1 MDEQAFRLEVR
12 QFIHKHFP
20 EEWRFPSYRL
30 SLRKTESWQR
40 MLHEKGWGAPSWPRE
55 YGGMGLNPYEQIIFQ
70 DEMDKAGVNIAP
82 NAGIT
87 MLGPLLI
94 RYGSEEQK
102 KSYLPDI
109 MSGKTIWA
117 QGYSEPGAGSDLAN
131 LRTSAVLDGDHFVV
145 NGQKIWTSFAHEADM
160 IFLLVRTDK
169 DAKKQEG
176 ISFLLVDM
184 KSPGITVK
192 RITNISGHSEF
203 CEVFFDNVRV
213 PQDSMVG
220 AINKGWSMAKS
231 LLGSERI
238 TLGSPKIAKYPLS
251 LLKNLAE
258 DKGLF
263 ADPVFTS
270 RYTEIKMDVDDLNAA
285 FVRFADVLRRGEEL
299 GPEVSL
305 LKIWI
310 TEVFQRVTDMLV
322 EYAGEHGCVDE
333 MLVLSQG
340 STLHPAN
347 QYFISRPSTIYG
359 GTNEVQRNILAKAVL
374 QLPG

>member
-12 QFIHKHFP
+12 QFIHERFP

-40 MLHEKGWGAPSWPRE
+40 MLHEKGWGAPSWPKE

-94 RYGSEEQK
+94 RYGNEEQK
-102 KSYLPDI
+102 KAYLSDI

-184 KSPGITVK
+184 KSPGITIK

-213 PQDSMVG
+213 PRDSMVG

-251 LLKNLAE
+251 LLKNLAD

-263 ADPVFTS
+263 SDPVFTS

-310 TEVFQRVTDMLV
+310 TEAFQRVTDVLV

-333 MLVLSQG
+333 VLALSQG

-359 GTNEVQRNILAKAVL
+359 GTNEIQRNILTKAVL